1 MSSPRLPTGE
11 FPAVESHGIVA
22 GGSASAEA
30 EYATRDGAD
39 NPATTVVDGRAP
51 SSVKVAPIIAV
62 LVVSAFV
69 MILNET
75 LLSVALPTLMAD
87 LSITAVVAQ
96 WLSTGFL
103 LTMAVVIPTTGFLM
117 KRLSV
122 RTVFIIAMLLF
133 LVGTS
138 VAVVAPTFPVLLG
151 ARVIQ
156 AAGTAMVLPLLMTTI
171 LALVPITAR
180 GLVMGLVGVVISAAP
195 ALGPSISGF
204 ILQQWSWHYLFV
216 MMLPIIVIALVIGL
230 IFMRN
235 YTDPEKVRLDVASVI
250 LSAIGF
256 GGVVYALASISEIV
270 EGRNRLVPLVL
281 AGIGVLSLA
290 AFALRQLRMLARG
303 DEPLLDL
310 RPLAVRTYTV
320 SVVVILMGFATM
332 LGTVVALPL
341 YMTSALGMNTLEV
354 GLTMLPGAA
363 ASGVLGPLVGA
374 LYDRVGPRPIVVPGI
389 ALMAVVSWLEVF
401 LLDADS
407 TQGMIIALNIPLGIG
422 MAMVMTPLLALSLGA
437 LPRELYGHGSAILN
451 TLQQLAGALGTAVFI
466 ALLTL
471 GSLVAVESGVAPD
484 AAQADGVTWAFA
496 FGGVLTTLGVVLA
509 ATLRRQNIED
519 EGTAPTDREDAEVS
533 AAA

>member
-1 MSSPRLPTGE
+1 MTSTRPPTGE
-11 FPAVESHGIVA
+11 FPAVDAPGIVS
-22 GGSASAEA
+22 GGSASADA

-39 NPATTVVDGRAP
+39 NPGTTVKDGRAP
-51 SSVKVAPIIAV
+51 TTYKVAPIIAV

-87 LSITAVVAQ
+87 LSITAVTAQ
-96 WLSTGFL
+96 WLSTGFM

-122 RTVFIIAMLLF
+122 RAVFITAMLLF
-133 LVGTS
+133 LVGT
-138 VAVVAPTFPVLLG
+138 VIAMLAPTFPVLLG
-151 ARVIQ
+151 ARVVQ

-171 LALVPITAR
+171 LALVPIKSR

-204 ILQQWSWHYLFV
+204 ILEHGTWHYLFLI
-216 MMLPIIVIALVIGL
+216 MLPIIVIALTIGL

-235 YTDPEKVRLDVASVI
+235 YTEPEKVRLDAVSVV

-256 GGVVYALASISEIV
+256 GGVIYALASISQIV
-270 EGRNRLVPLVL
+270 SGTSRLVPLLV
-281 AGIGVLSLA
+281 AGIGVLALA
-290 AFALRQLRMLARG
+290 VFTLRQVRMLARG

-310 RPLAVRTYTV
+310 RPLKVRTFTV
-320 SVVVILMGFATM
+320 SVLVILIGFATM

-341 YMTSALGMNTLEV
+341 YMTGALEMSTLEI

-363 ASGVLGPLVGA
+363 ASGLLGPFVGA

-389 ALMAVVSWLEVF
+389 ALMALVSWLEVF
-401 LLDADS
+401 LLDGDA
-407 TQGMIIALNIPLGIG
+407 TQGLIIALNIPLGIG
-422 MAMVMTPLLALSLGA
+422 MAMVMTPLLTLSLGA
-437 LPRELYGHGSAILN
+437 LPRSLYGHGSAILN

-471 GSLVAVESGVAPD
+471 GSVLAVESGASAQD
-484 AAQADGVTWAFA
+484 AQASGASWAFV
-496 FGGVLTTLGVVLA
+496 FGGVITTAAIVLA
-509 ATLRRQNIED
+509 MTLRSN
-519 EGTAPTDREDAEVS
+519 PAEVEQ
-533 AAA
+533 AA

>member
-1 MSSPRLPTGE
+1 MTSTRQPTGE
-11 FPAVESHGIVA
+11 FPAVDAPGIVS
-22 GGSASAEA
+22 GGSASADA

-39 NPATTVVDGRAP
+39 NPGTSVKDGRAP
-51 SSVKVAPIIAV
+51 SSYKVAPIIAV

-87 LSITAVVAQ
+87 LSITAVTAQ
-96 WLSTGFL
+96 WLSTGFM

-122 RTVFIIAMLLF
+122 RAVFITAMLLF
-133 LVGTS
+133 LVGTAIA
-138 VAVVAPTFPVLLG
+138 VAAPTFPVLLG
-151 ARVIQ
+151 ARVVQ

-204 ILQQWSWHYLFV
+204 ILEHWSWHYLFV

-235 YTDPEKVRLDVASVI
+235 YTEPEKVKLDVTSVI

-256 GGVVYALASISEIV
+256 GGVIYALASISQIV
-270 EGRNRLVPLVL
+270 EGEARLVPLLV

-290 AFALRQLRMLARG
+290 VFANRQVRMHSRG
-303 DEPLLDL
+303 KEPLLDL
-310 RPLAVRTYTV
+310 RPLKVRTFSV
-320 SVVVILMGFATM
+320 SVLVILLGFATM

-341 YMTSALGMNTLEV
+341 YMTGSLGMSTLDV
-354 GLTMLPGAA
+354 GLAMLPGAA

-374 LYDRVGPRPIVVPGI
+374 LFDRVGPRPIVVPGA
-389 ALMAVVSWLEVF
+389 ALMAIVCWLEVL
-401 LLDADS
+401 LLDAES
-407 TQGMIIALNIPLGIG
+407 SQGLIVALNVPLGIG
-422 MAMVMTPLLALSLGA
+422 MAMVMTPLMALSLGA
-437 LPRELYGHGSAILN
+437 LPRSLYGHGSAILN

-471 GSLVAVESGVAPD
+471 GSVLAVESGATAQ
-484 AAQADGVTWAFA
+484 AAQASGATWAFA
-496 FGGVLTTLGVVLA
+496 FGGIMTTIAVVLA
-509 ATLRRQNIED
+509 ATLKNN
-519 EGTAPTDREDAEVS
+519 PAEVEQTEQV
-533 AAA
+533 AQTA

>member
-1 MSSPRLPTGE
+1 MSSTRQPTGE
-11 FPAVESHGIVA
+11 FPAVESPGIVA

-30 EYATRDGAD
+30 EAATRDGAD
-39 NPATTVVDGRAP
+39 DPGTTVVGGAP
-51 SSVKVAPIIAV
+51 AATSKVTPIIAV

-75 LLSVALPTLMAD
+75 LLSVALPTLMES
-87 LSITAVVAQ
+87 LSISAVTAQ
-96 WLSTGFL
+96 WLSTGFM

-122 RTVFIIAMLLF
+122 RTVFTVAMTLF
-133 LVGTS
+133 LAGT
-138 VAVVAPTFPVLLG
+138 VFAAFAPTFPVLLA
-151 ARVIQ
+151 ARVVQ
-156 AAGTAMVLPLLMTTI
+156 AAGTAMVLPLLMTTV
-171 LALVPITAR
+171 LALVPISAR

-204 ILQQWSWHYLFV
+204 ILEHWSWHYLFV
-216 MMLPIIVIALVIGL
+216 MMLPIIVVALIIGL
-230 IFMRN
+230 LFMRN
-235 YTDPEKVRLDVASVI
+235 YTEPEAVRLDVASVI

-256 GGVVYALASISEIV
+256 GGVVYSLSSISAIV
-270 EGRNRLVPLVL
+270 EGSSRLVPLLIAAV
-281 AGIGVLSLA
+281 GVVSLA
-290 AFALRQLRMLARG
+290 LFSVRQVRMHARG
-303 DEPLLDL
+303 GEPLLDL
-310 RPLAVRTYTV
+310 RPLRVRTFTV
-320 SVVVILMGFATM
+320 SVLVILMGFATM

-341 YMTSALGMNTLEV
+341 YMTGSLGISSLQV

-389 ALMAVVSWLEVF
+389 TLMAIVCWLEVL

-407 TQGMIIALNIPLGIG
+407 TQGLVIALNIPLGLG
-422 MAMVMTPLLALSLGA
+422 MAMVMTPLMALSLGA

-471 GSLVAVESGVAPD
+471 GALYSTESGAAPEV
-484 AAQADGVTWAFA
+484 AQADGSTWAFA
-496 FGGVLTTLGVVLA
+496 FGGVLTTLAVGLA
-509 ATLRRQNIED
+509 LTLRANPADPEQAGDSQEKVPAD
-519 EGTAPTDREDAEVS
+519 S
-533 AAA
+533 AV